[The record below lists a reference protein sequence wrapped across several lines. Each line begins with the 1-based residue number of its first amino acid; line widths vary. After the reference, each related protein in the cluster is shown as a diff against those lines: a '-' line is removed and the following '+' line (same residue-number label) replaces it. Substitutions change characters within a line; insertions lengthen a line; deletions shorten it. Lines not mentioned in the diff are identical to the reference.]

1 MTTSQALRTMSIPV
15 LLFVL
20 TLALIGCNQS
30 KNEASRKG
38 SESDVATQI
47 VPIQFATA
55 EQKDLIVTKTY
66 SGTLEGEEQAN
77 IVAKISERV
86 TGIKAHVGE
95 SAGANKVII
104 TLDKSGAQ
112 SQYYQAEANF
122 KNSEKTLE
130 RMKSLYGEGAIS
142 LQSLDGA
149 QTAYDVARANF
160 EAARSA
166 VELSTPIAG
175 VVTAVNV
182 NNGDLAT
189 PGAVLAT
196 IARIERMKVTFNIN
210 ETDVVYLALGQKV
223 KVYMESRPEVQVE
236 GRIAQLSKSADV
248 RSRTFEIKA
257 LFTNTRDRWFKPGLF
272 CKVAVQISPREKSL
286 VVPAIAVQSDGS
298 SNRLFVIRSGR
309 AYQKVVRAGMTDGQ
323 QIAILDGVAAGDTV
337 VTIGV
342 TNVRDS
348 SYVNVFSRS
357 N

>member
-1 MTTSQALRTMSIPV
+1 MTTSQALRTMSNPV

-20 TLALIGCNQS
+20 TLALIGCGQS
-30 KNEASRKG
+30 EKETSGKG
-38 SESDVATQI
+38 NESDVATQI
-47 VPIQFATA
+47 IPIQVAVA

-95 SAGANKVII
+95 AVGANKVII
-104 TLDKSGAQ
+104 TLDKTGAQ

-122 KNSEKTLE
+122 KNLEKTLE

-149 QTAYDVARANF
+149 QTAYDVGKANF

-166 VELSTPIAG
+166 VDLSTPIAG
-175 VVTAVNV
+175 VVTVVNV

-196 IARIERMKVTFNIN
+196 IARIDRMKVTFNIN
-210 ETDVVYLALGQKV
+210 ETDIVNIALGQKV
-223 KVYMESRPEVQVE
+223 KVFMESRPEVQVE
-236 GRIAQLSKSADV
+236 GRVVELSKSADV

-257 LFTNTRDRWFKPGLF
+257 LFTNTRDRWFKPGLY
-272 CKVAVQISPREKSL
+272 CRVAVHISPREKSL

-298 SNRLFVIRSGR
+298 SNRVFVIRSGR
-309 AYQKVVRAGMTDGQ
+309 AYRKDVRAGMSDGQ
-323 QIAILDGVAAGDTV
+323 QIAILDGIVAGDSV
-337 VTIGV
+337 ATIGG

-348 SYVNVFSRS
+348 SYVNVFNRP